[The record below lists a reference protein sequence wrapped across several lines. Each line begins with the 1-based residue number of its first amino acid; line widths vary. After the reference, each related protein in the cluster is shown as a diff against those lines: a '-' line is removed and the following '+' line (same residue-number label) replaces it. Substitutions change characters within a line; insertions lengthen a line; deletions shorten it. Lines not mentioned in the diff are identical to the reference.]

1 MRDKMRV
8 FSQFLSSGE
17 HDRLIASL
25 EREKELRLR
34 LSELMKYRSLGLTT
48 QEEIIHYEQHVA
60 HERQTQLRQNK
71 SVSFCTSHKKKFK
84 IVYSFR
90 VLFGIWNKKLLKIL
104 IVIIVVKFFFKICQF
119 ICINGINFK
128 KYFYSHFLL

>member
-71 SVSFCTSHKKKFK
+71 SVSFCTSHKKKIENCIFFSCIVWYLEQK
-84 IVYSFR
+84 IIKNINSNNCSQ
-90 VLFGIWNKKLLKIL
+90 I
-104 IVIIVVKFFFKICQF
+104 FF
-119 ICINGINFK
+119 
-128 KYFYSHFLL
+128 